1 MGGEEGRWIKG
12 SLVLF
17 PFFPY
22 FSNFFCLLFNP
33 SSRFMERGANGGFD
47 FEKQGQTCKVKKRGA
62 NKQLDLK
69 TGAVLR

>member
-22 FSNFFCLLFNP
+22 FSNFFLLFNP
-33 SSRFMERGANGGFD
+33 SSQFMERGANGGFD
-47 FEKQGQTCKVKKRGA
+47 FEK
-62 NKQLDLK
+62 
-69 TGAVLR
+69 